1 MTFATWYRVAGS
13 GFVIRIAND
22 GEIMDAMQLRTRNVH
37 AKEIRLRT
45 TTGVQRLEGDMFH
58 VGARGL
64 ASIAGAIYGGLKNAT
79 GKLISSKMASLFAG
93 DPSYADMTAATCRAA
108 QGCDADSEEG
118 YFLSRAEKQL
128 SERPWIPIE
137 VQFRDVETGLPLGLT
152 KAA

>member
-1 MTFATWYRVAGS
+1 MTSATWYRVAGS
-13 GFVIRIAND
+13 RFVIRIAND

-37 AKEIRLRT
+37 AEEIRLRT
-45 TTGVQRLEGDMFH
+45 TTGVQCLEGDMFH

-64 ASIAGAIYGGLKNAT
+64 ASMAGAIYGGLKNPT
-79 GKLISSKMASLFAG
+79 GMLISSKMASLFAG
-93 DPSYADMTAATCRAA
+93 DPFYAEITAATCRAA
-108 QGCDADSEEG
+108 LGYAADGEEG

-137 VQFRDVETGLPLGLT
+137 VLFRDVETGLPLGLT